1 MWQGMLAEY
10 SEVYVICDSFPGLR
24 YLHKAG
30 TENRA
35 MPNEQPII
43 TTVKIE
49 QIILLIRG
57 ENVMLDSDLAALYGV
72 TQKALI
78 QAVKRNLSRFPE
90 DFMFQ
95 LTAEEFANLRSQ
107 FVTSSSEE
115 GWGGRRYCHTFSLS
129 RAWQCFPVC

>member
-1 MWQGMLAEY
+1 MLAEH
-10 SEVYVICDSFPGLR
+10 SEVNVICDRSPCLR
-24 YLHKAG
+24 HLHKAG
-30 TENRA
+30 KEKHA
-35 MPNEQPII
+35 MPEEQSII

-57 ENVMLDSDLAALYGV
+57 ENVMLDSELAGLYGV
-72 TQKALI
+72 TTKVLI

-107 FVTSSSEE
+107 FVTSSS
-115 GWGGRRYCHTFSLS
+115 LAS
-129 RAWQCFPVC
+129 RSQISAQPTPRCGSD